1 MNKKTIWITGGS
13 TGIGKALAIK
23 FSSKG
28 WNVAVSARRVELLN
42 ELCNQY
48 ENITAFPL
56 DVTHKENCF
65 EVFNE
70 IKNKFLTFIS
80 FLLVTF
86 GASVIGSLA
95 TINYKEPWY
104 SLLNKPTFN
113 PPDWVFGPVWTTL
126 YLMMTLA
133 IWLFWHSNNRNKN
146 TVYVYL
152 IHLVFN
158 TTWSVVFF
166 VFHNMVLALFILI
179 LLIGLIINL
188 ILRFK
193 RVNVVSSYLMIPYLL
208 WCSFALFLNI
218 NLIMIN

>member
-1 MNKKTIWITGGS
+1 M
-13 TGIGKALAIK
+13 
-23 FSSKG
+23 F
-28 WNVAVSARRVELLN
+28 
-42 ELCNQY
+42 
-48 ENITAFPL
+48 
-56 DVTHKENCF
+56 
-65 EVFNE
+65 
-70 IKNKFLTFIS
+70 KNKFLTFIS

-95 TINYKEPWY
+95 IINYKEPWY

-133 IWLFWHSNNRNKN
+133 IWLFWHSKNRDKN

-166 VFHNMVLALFILI
+166 VLHNMVLALLVLI

-193 RVNVVSSYLMIPYLL
+193 RVNVVSFYLMIPYLL